1 MKILVID
8 RDTLSTQLVKS
19 KLEAMG
25 NTLVEE
31 PVKNNA
37 LERLEREEFDTIIFD
52 PAPLNNAR
60 PIVLGIRRAV
70 KNYPYIVLMSQDMSL
85 EDAIRSGANDMLI
98 KPLDASKLDTLIKN
112 ADRITKLISRIGDE
126 REDFPSAGGVIAKSA
141 FNQLFLSALDRA
153 DRYGERSYLVFIGIR
168 NYQEILN
175 MDGPHAAAYS
185 AAKLSHY
192 LVRLRRQSDI
202 IAQTGKSEYCLMLQ
216 RPQYDTEPM
225 EAAGRFAEALGQLED
240 IASSENT
247 TVDVHVTLLDLPV
260 GTKHVEHIIRFDKQG
275 AQRAKV

>member
-8 RDTLSTQLVKS
+8 RDTLSTQLIKS

-25 NTLVEE
+25 HILVEE

-37 LERLEREEFDTIIFD
+37 LERLESDEFDTIFFD

-70 KNYPYIVLMSQDMSL
+70 KNYPYVVLMSQDMDQ
-85 EDAIRSGANDMLI
+85 EDAIRSGANEIMV
-98 KPLDASKLDTLIKN
+98 KPVESSKLDVMIKN
-112 ADRITKLISRIGDE
+112 AERMTKLISRMGDE
-126 REDFPSAGGVIAKSA
+126 SEDFPSAGGVIAKSA
-141 FNQLFLSALDRA
+141 FNQLFLSAIDRA
-153 DRYGERSYLVFIGIR
+153 DRYGERSFLVFIGIR
-168 NYQEILN
+168 NYQEVME
-175 MDGPHAAAYS
+175 MDGPHAAAYA
-185 AAKLSHY
+185 AAKLSQY

-216 RPQYDTEPM
+216 RPQYETEPL
-225 EAAGRFAEALGQLED
+225 EAANRFAEALSQLED
-240 IASSENT
+240 IAQGAG
-247 TVDVHVTLLDLPV
+247 TVEIHVTLLDVPV
-260 GTKHVEHIIRFDKQG
+260 GTKHVEHIIRCNRQG